1 MAATATATESETSR
15 LRVPPSSV
23 EAERAVLGGL
33 MLDASGWDRVADRIR
48 EEDFYRRD
56 HQLVFRAIAALIDAN
71 HPCDVLTVSEWLD
84 AQGGDAKVEG
94 GLAYV
99 GELAES
105 TPSAANV
112 AAYADIV
119 RERAVLREMIAAGS
133 AIADRAY
140 RTEGRPARE
149 LVEEAEQLVYA
160 IGDRRRS
167 ASGPE
172 PIREVLVGVMERLDE
187 LHHVEGHITGV
198 PTGFIDLDR
207 LTAGLQRGDLI
218 VVAGRPS
225 MGKTALALNLV
236 EGAAIRS
243 KLAAV
248 VFSMEMSS
256 EQLTMRFMS
265 SLGRIDAHKIRTG
278 KLDDADWPRLTTA
291 MTMLNESKIFLDDSG
306 DLTPT
311 ELRARCRRLKR
322 EHDVGIVV
330 VDYLQLMHVPG
341 TSENRATEI
350 SEISRSLKALAR
362 ELEVPVVALSQLN
375 RSLETRAN
383 RRPMLSDLRESG
395 AIEQDADVILFIYRD
410 EVYNPDSADKGVAE
424 IIISKQRNGPT
435 GMVQL
440 TFTPHLT
447 KFDNHIDES
456 TYGYEPGAGGVYDGP
471 PDAAQDYGQ
480 P

>member
-1 MAATATATESETSR
+1 MAAAPPATRSETAR
-15 LRVPPSSV
+15 LRVPPNSI

-33 MLDASGWDRVADRIR
+33 ILDASGWDRVADRVR

-56 HQLVFRAIAALIDAN
+56 HQLVFRAIASLIDAN
-71 HPCDVLTVSEWLD
+71 QPCDVLTVSEWLD
-84 AQGGDAKVEG
+84 AQGDAKVEG

-119 RERAVLREMIAAGS
+119 RQRAVLRELIAAGS
-133 AIADRAY
+133 AVADRAY
-140 RTEGRPARE
+140 RTEGRPVRE
-149 LVEEAEQLVYA
+149 LLEDAEQLVYA
-160 IGDRRRS
+160 IGDRRRTS
-167 ASGPE
+167 GGPE
-172 PIREVLVGVMERLDE
+172 AIRDVLVGVMERIDE
-187 LHHVEGHITGV
+187 LHHAEGQLTGV

-207 LTAGLQRGDLI
+207 LTAGLQPGDLI

-236 EGAAIRS
+236 ESAAIRS

-248 VFSMEMSS
+248 VFSLEMSS

-265 SLGRIDAHKIRTG
+265 SLGHIDAHKIRTG
-278 KLDDADWPRLTTA
+278 NLDDADWPRLTTA
-291 MTMLNESKIFLDDSG
+291 MTMLNESRIFLDDSG

-322 EHDVGIVV
+322 EHDIGMVV

-362 ELEVPVVALSQLN
+362 ELGVPVVALSQLN
-375 RSLETRAN
+375 RSLESRAN

-410 EVYNPDSADKGVAE
+410 EVYNEESDSKGKAE
-424 IIISKQRNGPT
+424 IIIGKQRNGPT
-435 GMVQL
+435 DTVTL
-440 TFTPHLT
+440 TFLGSIA
-447 KFDNHIDES
+447 KFGNHAPE
-456 TYGYEPGAGGVYDGP
+456 Y
-471 PDAAQDYGQ
+471 
-480 P
+480 

>member
-1 MAATATATESETSR
+1 M
-15 LRVPPSSV
+15 PPSSI

-33 MLDASGWDRVADRIR
+33 MLDASGWDRVADKVR

-56 HQLVFRAIAALIDAN
+56 HQLVFRAIAALVDAN
-71 HPCDVLTVSEWLD
+71 GPCDVLTVTEWLD
-84 AQGGDAKVEG
+84 AHGDAKVEG

-99 GELAES
+99 GELAER

-112 AAYADIV
+112 AAYAEIV

-140 RTEGRPARE
+140 RTEGRPAVD
-149 LVEEAEQLVYA
+149 LIEEAEQLVYA

-167 ASGPE
+167 GAGPE
-172 PIREVLVGVMERLDE
+172 AIRDVLVGVMERIDE
-187 LHHVEGHITGV
+187 LYQVKGHVTGV
-198 PTGFIDLDR
+198 PTGFVDLDR
-207 LTAGLQRGDLI
+207 YTAGFQRGDLI

-225 MGKTALALNLV
+225 MGKTALALNIV
-236 EGAAIRS
+236 ESAAIRT

-256 EQLTMRFMS
+256 EQLTMRFLS
-265 SLGRIDAHKIRTG
+265 ALGGIDAHKIRTG
-278 KLDDADWPRLTTA
+278 KLEDADWPRLTSA
-291 MTMLNESKIFLDDSG
+291 MAMLNESRIFLDDSAN
-306 DLTPT
+306 LTPT

-322 EHDVGIVV
+322 EHDIGFVV
-330 VDYLQLMHVPG
+330 IDYLQLMHVPG

-375 RSLETRAN
+375 RSLESRAN

-410 EVYNPDSADKGVAE
+410 EVYNEDSTDRGKAE
-424 IIISKQRNGPT
+424 INIGKQRNGPT
-435 GMVQL
+435 GTVTL
-440 TFTPHLT
+440 TFLGRIA
-447 KFDNHIDES
+447 KFGNHA
-456 TYGYEPGAGGVYDGP
+456 PGH
-471 PDAAQDYGQ
+471 
-480 P
+480 

>member
-1 MAATATATESETSR
+1 MAAPAAPAASRSDPEATR

-33 MLDASGWDRVADRIR
+33 MLDASGWDRVVDRVR

-56 HQLVFRAIAALIDAN
+56 HQLVFRAIASLIDAN
-71 HPCDVLTVSEWLD
+71 QPCDVLTVSEWLD
-84 AQGGDAKVEG
+84 SHGDAKVGG
-94 GLAYV
+94 GLGFV

-112 AAYADIV
+112 AAYAEIV

-140 RTEGRPARE
+140 RTEGRRATE

-160 IGDRRRS
+160 IGDRRR
-167 ASGPE
+167 AAGGPE
-172 PIREVLVGVMERLDE
+172 SIRDVMADVMERIEE
-187 LHHVEGHITGV
+187 LHQVEGHVTGV
-198 PTGFIDLDR
+198 PTGFIDLDNR
-207 LTAGLQRGDLI
+207 TAGLQRGDLI

-225 MGKTALALNLV
+225 MGKTALALNVV
-236 EGAAIRS
+236 ESAAIRT
-243 KLAAV
+243 KLAAI

-256 EQLTMRFMS
+256 EQLTMRFMA
-265 SLGRIDAHKIRTG
+265 SLGRIDAHRIRTG
-278 KLDDADWPRLTTA
+278 KLEPADWPRLTTA
-291 MTMLNESKIFLDDSG
+291 MTMLNDSRIFLDDSA

-322 EHDVGIVV
+322 EHDIGLVV

-375 RSLETRAN
+375 RGLEARSEK
-383 RRPMLSDLRESG
+383 RPMLSDLRESG

-410 EVYNPDSADKGVAE
+410 EVYNKESSDKGKAE
-424 IIISKQRNGPT
+424 IIIGKQRNGPT
-435 GMVQL
+435 GTVEL
-440 TFTPHLT
+440 AFLGPIA
-447 KFDNHIDES
+447 KFENYARER
-456 TYGYEPGAGGVYDGP
+456 
-471 PDAAQDYGQ
+471 
-480 P
+480 

>member
-1 MAATATATESETSR
+1 MAAAPSAAHSETAR
-15 LRVPPSSV
+15 LRVPPNSI

-33 MLDASGWDRVADRIR
+33 ILDASGWDRVADRVR

-56 HQLVFRAIAALIDAN
+56 HQLVFRAIASLIDAN

-84 AQGGDAKVEG
+84 AQGDAKVEG

-119 RERAVLREMIAAGS
+119 RQRAVLRELIGAGS

-140 RTEGRPARE
+140 RTEGRPVRE
-149 LVEEAEQLVYA
+149 LLEDAEQLVYA
-160 IGDRRRS
+160 IGDRRRTS
-167 ASGPE
+167 GGPE
-172 PIREVLVGVMERLDE
+172 AIRDVLVGVMERIDE
-187 LHHVEGHITGV
+187 LHHAEGQLTGV

-207 LTAGLQRGDLI
+207 LTAGLQPGDLI

-236 EGAAIRS
+236 ESAAIRS

-248 VFSMEMSS
+248 VFSLEMSS

-265 SLGRIDAHKIRTG
+265 SLGHIDAHKIRTG
-278 KLDDADWPRLTTA
+278 NLDDADWPRLTTA
-291 MTMLNESKIFLDDSG
+291 MTMLNESRIFLDDSG

-322 EHDVGIVV
+322 EHDIGMVV

-362 ELEVPVVALSQLN
+362 ELGVPVVALSQLN
-375 RSLETRAN
+375 RSLESRAN

-410 EVYNPDSADKGVAE
+410 EVYNEESDSKGKAE
-424 IIISKQRNGPT
+424 IIIGKQRNGPT
-435 GMVQL
+435 DTVTL
-440 TFTPHLT
+440 TFLGSIA
-447 KFDNHIDES
+447 KFGNHAPE
-456 TYGYEPGAGGVYDGP
+456 Y
-471 PDAAQDYGQ
+471 
-480 P
+480 

>member
-1 MAATATATESETSR
+1 MAAAPPAVHSETAR
-15 LRVPPSSV
+15 LRVPPNSI

-33 MLDASGWDRVADRIR
+33 ILDASGWDRVADRVR

-56 HQLVFRAIAALIDAN
+56 HQLVFRAIASLIDAN

-84 AQGGDAKVEG
+84 AQGDAKVEG

-119 RERAVLREMIAAGS
+119 RERAVLRELIGAGS

-140 RTEGRPARE
+140 RTEGRPVRE
-149 LVEEAEQLVYA
+149 LLEDSEQLVYA
-160 IGDRRRS
+160 IGDRRRTS
-167 ASGPE
+167 GGPE
-172 PIREVLVGVMERLDE
+172 AIRDVLVGVMERIDE
-187 LHHVEGHITGV
+187 LHHAEGQLTGV

-207 LTAGLQRGDLI
+207 LTAGLQPGDLI

-236 EGAAIRS
+236 ESAAIRS

-248 VFSMEMSS
+248 VFSLEMSS

-278 KLDDADWPRLTTA
+278 NLDDADWPRLTTA
-291 MTMLNESKIFLDDSG
+291 MTMLNESRIFLDDSG

-322 EHDVGIVV
+322 EHDIGMVV

-362 ELEVPVVALSQLN
+362 ELGVPVVALSQLN
-375 RSLETRAN
+375 RSLESRAN

-410 EVYNPDSADKGVAE
+410 EVYNEESDSKGKAE
-424 IIISKQRNGPT
+424 IIIGKQRNGPT
-435 GMVQL
+435 DTVTL
-440 TFTPHLT
+440 TFLGPIA
-447 KFDNHIDES
+447 KFENHAPE
-456 TYGYEPGAGGVYDGP
+456 Y
-471 PDAAQDYGQ
+471 
-480 P
+480 

>member
-1 MAATATATESETSR
+1 
-15 LRVPPSSV
+15 
-23 EAERAVLGGL
+23 
-33 MLDASGWDRVADRIR
+33 MLDSSGWDRVADKVR

-56 HQLVFRAIAALIDAN
+56 HQLVFRAIASLVDAN
-71 HPCDVLTVSEWLD
+71 DPCDVLTVTEWLG
-84 AQGGDAKVEG
+84 AHGDGKFEG

-112 AAYADIV
+112 AAYAEIV

-140 RTEGRPARE
+140 RTEGRPAVD

-167 ASGPE
+167 GAGPE
-172 PIREVLVGVMERLDE
+172 AIRDVLVGVLERIDE
-187 LHHVEGHITGV
+187 LHQVEGHVTGV
-198 PTGFIDLDR
+198 PTGFLDLDR
-207 LTAGLQRGDLI
+207 YTAGFQQGDLI

-225 MGKTALALNLV
+225 MGKTALALNIV
-236 EGAAIRS
+236 ESAAIRT
-243 KLAAV
+243 KLAAI

-265 SLGRIDAHKIRTG
+265 ALGGIDAHKVRTG
-278 KLDDADWPRLTTA
+278 KLEDADWPRLTSA
-291 MTMLNESKIFLDDSG
+291 MTMLNESRIFLDDSAN
-306 DLTPT
+306 LTPT

-322 EHDVGIVV
+322 EHDIGLVV

-375 RSLETRAN
+375 RSLESRAN

-410 EVYNPDSADKGVAE
+410 EVYNEDTTDRGKAE
-424 IIISKQRNGPT
+424 IIIGKQRNGPT
-435 GMVQL
+435 GTVTL
-440 TFTPHLT
+440 TFLGRIA
-447 KFDNHIDES
+447 KFGNHDPS
-456 TYGYEPGAGGVYDGP
+456 H
-471 PDAAQDYGQ
+471 
-480 P
+480 

>member
-1 MAATATATESETSR
+1 M
-15 LRVPPSSV
+15 
-23 EAERAVLGGL
+23 
-33 MLDASGWDRVADRIR
+33 
-48 EEDFYRRD
+48 
-56 HQLVFRAIAALIDAN
+56 
-71 HPCDVLTVSEWLD
+71 
-84 AQGGDAKVEG
+84 
-94 GLAYV
+94 
-99 GELAES
+99 
-105 TPSAANV
+105 
-112 AAYADIV
+112 
-119 RERAVLREMIAAGS
+119 
-133 AIADRAY
+133 
-140 RTEGRPARE
+140 
-149 LVEEAEQLVYA
+149 EEAEQLVYA

-410 EVYNPDSADKGVAE
+410 EVYNEESADRGKAE
-424 IIISKQRNGPT
+424 IIIGKQRNGPT
-435 GMVQL
+435 ATVTL
-440 TFTPHLT
+440 TFLGSSA
-447 KFDNHIDES
+447 KFENHA
-456 TYGYEPGAGGVYDGP
+456 PGG
-471 PDAAQDYGQ
+471 
-480 P
+480 

>member
-1 MAATATATESETSR
+1 MAAAPHATQSETAR
-15 LRVPPSSV
+15 LRIPPNSV

-33 MLDASGWDRVADRIR
+33 ILDASGWDRVADRVR

-84 AQGGDAKVEG
+84 AQGSDAKVEG
-94 GLAYV
+94 GFAYV

-112 AAYADIV
+112 AAYAEIV
-119 RERAVLREMIAAGS
+119 RERAVLRELIAAGS
-133 AIADRAY
+133 AIADRGY
-140 RTEGRPARE
+140 RTEGRPVRE
-149 LVEEAEQLVYA
+149 LLEDAEQLVYA
-160 IGDRRRS
+160 IGDRRR
-167 ASGPE
+167 AGGGPE
-172 PIREVLVGVMERLDE
+172 PIRDVLVGVFERIEE
-187 LHHVEGHITGV
+187 LHEAEGHLTGV

-236 EGAAIRS
+236 ESAAIRS
-243 KLAAV
+243 GLAAV
-248 VFSMEMSS
+248 VFSLEMSS

-278 KLDDADWPRLTTA
+278 NLEDVDWPRLTTA

-322 EHDVGIVV
+322 EHDIGIVV
-330 VDYLQLMHVPG
+330 VDYMQLMHVPG

-410 EVYNPDSADKGVAE
+410 EVYNEESDRKGEAE
-424 IIISKQRNGPT
+424 IIIGKQRNGPT
-435 GMVQL
+435 DTVTL
-440 TFTPHLT
+440 TFLGPIA
-447 KFDNHIDES
+447 KFENH
-456 TYGYEPGAGGVYDGP
+456 A
-471 PDAAQDYGQ
+471 PDR
-480 P
+480 

>member
-1 MAATATATESETSR
+1 MAAPATTRSDTQAAR
-15 LRVPPSSV
+15 LRVPPSSI

-33 MLDASGWDRVADRIR
+33 MLDASGWDRVVDRIK

-56 HQLVFRAIAALIDAN
+56 HQLVFRAIASLIDAN
-71 HPCDVLTVSEWLD
+71 HPCDVVTVSEWLD
-84 AQGGDAKVEG
+84 GHGDAKVEG
-94 GLAYV
+94 GLAYI

-112 AAYADIV
+112 AAYAEIV
-119 RERAVLREMIAAGS
+119 RERAVLREMIATGS

-140 RTEGRPARE
+140 RTEGRPVTE

-167 ASGPE
+167 AGGPE
-172 PIREVLVGVMERLDE
+172 PIRDVLVGVFERIDE
-187 LHHVEGHITGV
+187 LHQLESDITGV

-207 LTAGLQRGDLI
+207 RTAGLQRGDLV

-225 MGKTALALNLV
+225 MGKTALALNIV
-236 EGAAIRS
+236 ESAAIRT
-243 KLAAV
+243 KLGAI

-256 EQLTMRFMS
+256 EQLTMRFLS
-265 SLGRIDAHKIRTG
+265 ALGGIDSHKIRTG
-278 KLDDADWPRLTTA
+278 KLEDADWPRLTSA
-291 MTMLNESKIFLDDSG
+291 MTMLNESRIFLDDSG

-322 EHDVGIVV
+322 EHDIGLVV

-362 ELEVPVVALSQLN
+362 ELKVPVVALSQLN
-375 RSLETRAN
+375 RGLEARSEK
-383 RRPMLSDLRESG
+383 RPMLSDLRESG

-410 EVYNPDSADKGVAE
+410 EVYNEESTDKGKAE
-424 IIISKQRNGPT
+424 IIIGKQRNGPT
-435 GMVQL
+435 GTVTL
-440 TFTPHLT
+440 TFLGRIA
-447 KFDNHIDES
+447 KFGNHDPS
-456 TYGYEPGAGGVYDGP
+456 R
-471 PDAAQDYGQ
+471 
-480 P
+480 